1 MNTPRTMQF
10 SVVPD
15 GTEIDNLGCP
25 HEKGKVIIFFSKP
38 RYQEKGKAI
47 LTQWKLE
54 QQIGAKT
61 KNLKKYHLAQLK
73 KCKDIS
79 SSISCAVCSSRK

>member
-47 LTQWKLE
+47 ISK
-54 QQIGAKT
+54 KT
-61 KNLKKYHLAQLK
+61 N
-73 KCKDIS
+73 S
-79 SSISCAVCSSRK
+79 MVT

>member
-25 HEKGKVIIFFSKP
+25 HEKGKVIICFSKP

-47 LTQWKLE
+47 ISK
-54 QQIGAKT
+54 KT
-61 KNLKKYHLAQLK
+61 HSMVTWTVDRSENKELKE
-73 KCKDIS
+73 IS
-79 SSISCAVCSSRK
+79 SSSTKKM